1 MVAKLRQS
9 SSRRLLFLLEEL
21 VVAKLVEA
29 VAVAVEA
36 VGAAGHCK
44 LATLT

>member
-29 VAVAVEA
+29 VAVEA